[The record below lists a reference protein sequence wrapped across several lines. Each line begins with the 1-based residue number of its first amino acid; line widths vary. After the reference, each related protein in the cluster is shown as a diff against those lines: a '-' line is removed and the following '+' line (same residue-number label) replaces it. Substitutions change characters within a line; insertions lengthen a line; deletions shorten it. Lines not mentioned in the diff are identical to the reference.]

1 MLMSVPTAGISK
13 GTELIPICMDESV
26 CTIIFY
32 YMIYIYSFLKFM
44 DTLKHTISDQFLQ
57 DNELQTEGIL
67 NSTK

>member
-1 MLMSVPTAGISK
+1 MQVPTASISK
-13 GTELIPICMDESV
+13 GNELITILFMDESV

-32 YMIYIYSFLKFM
+32 CMIYIYSFLKFM